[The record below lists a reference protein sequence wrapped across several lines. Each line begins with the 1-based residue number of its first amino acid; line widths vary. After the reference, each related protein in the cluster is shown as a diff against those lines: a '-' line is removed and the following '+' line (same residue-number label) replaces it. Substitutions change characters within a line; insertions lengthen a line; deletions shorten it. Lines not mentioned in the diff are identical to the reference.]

1 MTDKFLHGLKVVKS
15 EREPSKYRTKLEN
28 LKQQIREYVFEN
40 AALCDE
46 ISEIQ
51 EEIVI
56 RSEERKFLLRK
67 LCQYEPQT
75 ELEVE
80 ALSKSGFSQTNLTHP
95 EPSSKK
101 NKKRSVEV
109 NGMPLRFIKH

>member
-1 MTDKFLHGLKVVKS
+1 MADTFLHSIKTGKTA
-15 EREPSKYRTKLEN
+15 REPSKYKMKLDN
-28 LKQQIREYVFEN
+28 LKQQIREFVFEN

-51 EEIVI
+51 EEIII

-75 ELEVE
+75 EMEVE
-80 ALSKSGFSQTNLTHP
+80 ALSKSGFNQSSTNVTPHN
-95 EPSSKK
+95 ETTTKK
-101 NKKRSVEV
+101 TKKRQLEP
-109 NGMPLRFIKH
+109 NGV